1 MGKGLGVLQ
10 GVHYTWK
17 GEGSTTV
24 VRTTYNW
31 IALGSTC
38 KALSRL
44 FCKNKGFFWGAIFFK
59 SLPKKEKRGA
69 LNDKKRVAPLEM
81 EKTRRGWQN
90 ERKARTHV

>member
-10 GVHYTWK
+10 GVHYTWE

-38 KALSRL
+38 KALT
-44 FCKNKGFFWGAIFFK
+44 GFFAKRAFFGGPFFSK
-59 SLPKKEKRGA
+59 AFPKKKSA
-69 LNDKKRVAPLEM
+69 
-81 EKTRRGWQN
+81 
-90 ERKARTHV
+90 ERLMIKSA